1 MYILNVLDIHT
12 SIGIKLSDLNVIVND
27 VTTFR
32 TSAKRDGIWHVYGSY
47 ISKDGFGKNTTLK
60 KFDSSYKILKRKRE
74 IGKKSEI
81 QPLKLTSTAGANN
94 CTNNFNEIP
103 FEHFNVELKAS
114 SFLIGFL
121 AKWIA
126 RGPKIWLS
134 GVNQEKQ
141 QHRWPELLIVKSWR
155 TV

>member
-1 MYILNVLDIHT
+1 MLDIHT

-32 TSAKRDGIWHVYGSY
+32 TSAKLVTVFDMYMDI

-94 CTNNFNEIP
+94 CTNNFNKIP
-103 FEHFNVELKAS
+103 FEHSMLSLKRPL
-114 SFLIGFL
+114 F
-121 AKWIA
+121 
-126 RGPKIWLS
+126 
-134 GVNQEKQ
+134 
-141 QHRWPELLIVKSWR
+141 
-155 TV
+155 